1 MLTKIKNVFT
11 RKEAQTA
18 MLADHTLKIGDKKVR
33 VRKVTPK
40 EFKELIAVTGNVPN
54 LVIQVMNAPEDQYA
68 AYALAAVDAATDDFV
83 TITSE
88 LTGIDEDYIRHD
100 AGMSEVVEYLVQM
113 VKFNDLNRMVKN
125 VISLLP
131 KAKKEA
137 TETNEETA
145 EV

>member
-40 EFKELIAVTGNVPN
+40 EFKELIAVTGNIPN

-68 AYALAAVDAATDDFV
+68 AYALAAVEAATDDFV
-83 TITSE
+83 AITSQ
-88 LTGIDEDYIRHD
+88 LTGIDEDYLHHD
-100 AGMSEVVEYLVQM
+100 AGMSEIVEYLVQM
-113 VKFNDLNRMVKN
+113 VEYNDLNRMVKN
-125 VISLLP
+125 VASLLP
-131 KAKKEA
+131 KATETEA
-137 TETNEETA
+137 TSNEATTD
-145 EV
+145 